1 MGLIGSI
8 NQILWGAPA
17 LALML
22 SAGLFF
28 SLRTGFFQLRHAGHC
43 LKRTVFS
50 RQEGGSGGISPIQAM
65 FSALAGTLG
74 TGSITGV
81 AAALTIG
88 GAGAVFWMWLSA
100 LLGMMTGFA
109 ENTLGAYYRRTSP
122 GGWRG
127 GAMYYIRGGLERTRC
142 AFLAKPLAAVYAGAC
157 VLSAFGM
164 GSLVQMN
171 SAASALKSGFGVPEA
186 VTGIVLAAAA
196 AAVIFGGV
204 KRLGSFTS
212 RVVPVMSGL
221 YIAGAVFILAANV
234 QRLPEL
240 FRVIMRGAFSPEAAA
255 GGFSGYLVK
264 QAVSMGVRRGVFSN
278 EAGLGSSV
286 AAHAGADIPEPC
298 VHGMWSMLEVG
309 FNTLVMCSM
318 TALMLLSSPC
328 RAADMGEAFNNV
340 SLEPQYF
347 RLTEERGLIC
357 GGAELLTSG
366 NGEPHS
372 FRTAYGQSF
381 TARLGTDGITCSNV
395 MKLTGVQALDAS
407 GAPVSD
413 KYGDP
418 LICGI
423 ALEEVTGTELVTLAF
438 GTVFGSAAGKVLSA
452 AMALFAFSTITGRSI
467 FGAQAAVYLFGSRA
481 AVPFRVMFVLCTAL
495 GAFVDISAAWG
506 LADMFNGIMAAVNLP
521 VLLALSGTVMRL
533 TRNYCARNFRHL
545 DISPE
550 LSACPD
556 IQKRQELCLK
566 KMQKIP

>member
-1 MGLIGSI
+1 MGIIGGI
-8 NQILWGAPA
+8 NGILWGAPM

-22 SAGLFF
+22 AAGAYF
-28 SLRTGFFQLRHAGHC
+28 SVRTGFFQLRRAGHC

-50 RQEGGSGGISPIQAM
+50 RQGSGDGISPVQAM

-81 AAALTIG
+81 STAMTIG

-109 ENTLGAYYRRTSP
+109 ENTLGAYYRRTSRE
-122 GGWRG
+122 GWLG
-127 GAMYYIRGGLERTRC
+127 GAMYYIHGGLEKNRC
-142 AFLAKPLAAVYAGAC
+142 SFLAKPLAAVYAGAC

-186 VTGIVLAAAA
+186 VTGIVLAGAAS
-196 AAVIFGGV
+196 AVIFGGV

-212 RVVPVMSGL
+212 KMVPAMSGL
-221 YIAGAVFILAANV
+221 YIAGAILILAANV
-234 QRLPEL
+234 RRLPEL
-240 FRVIMRGAFSPEAAA
+240 FSVIMRGAFSPEAAA
-255 GGFSGYLVK
+255 GGVSGYLVK

-286 AAHAGADIPEPC
+286 AAHAGADITEPC

-328 RAADMGEAFNNV
+328 RAADMQEAFNNV
-340 SLEPQYF
+340 SLQPQYF
-347 RLTEERGLIC
+347 RLTEESGLIC
-357 GGAELLTSG
+357 GGAEMLTSG
-366 NGEPHS
+366 NGELRS

-381 TARLGTDGITCSNV
+381 TARVGTGGVTCSNV
-395 MKLTGVQALDAS
+395 MKLTGIQAADDS
-407 GAPVSD
+407 GAALCDSH
-413 KYGDP
+413 GNP
-418 LICGI
+418 LICGVI
-423 ALEEVTGTELVTLAF
+423 LEEVTGTELVTLAF
-438 GTVFGSAAGKVLSA
+438 GTVFGGAAGKILSA

-481 AVPFRVMFVLCTAL
+481 AVPFRVMFILCTVL

-506 LADMFNGIMAAVNLP
+506 LADMFNGLMAAVNLP
-521 VLLALSGTVMRL
+521 VLLALSGTVVRL
-533 TRNYCARNFRHL
+533 TRNYCARNFRHR
-545 DISPE
+545 DVKPE
-550 LSACPD
+550 LSAYPD
-556 IQKRQELCLK
+556 TQQRQERSLK
-566 KMQKIP
+566 KMQNIP

>member
-1 MGLIGSI
+1 MGLIGGI
-8 NQILWGAPA
+8 NGVLWGAPA
-17 LALML
+17 LLLTLA
-22 SAGLFF
+22 AGGYF
-28 SLRTGFFQLRHAGHC
+28 SFRTGFFQLRRAGHC
-43 LKRTVFS
+43 LKRTVLS
-50 RQEGGSGGISPIQAM
+50 RQESGGDGISPVQAM

-81 AAALTIG
+81 AAALTLG

-100 LLGMMTGFA
+100 LLGMATGFA
-109 ENTLGAYYRRTSP
+109 ENTLGAYFRRNSLE
-122 GGWRG
+122 GWRG
-127 GAMYYIRGGLERTRC
+127 GAMYYIRGGLEQTRFP
-142 AFLAKPLAAVYAGAC
+142 FLAKPLAAVYAAAC

-171 SAASALKSGFGVPEA
+171 SAAAALKSGFGIPEA
-186 VTGIVLAAAA
+186 VTGAVLAGAA

-221 YIAGAVFILAANV
+221 YIAGAVVILAGNI

-240 FRVIMRGAFSPEAAA
+240 FSVILRGAFSPEAAA
-255 GGFSGYLVK
+255 GGVSGYLVK
-264 QAVSMGVRRGVFSN
+264 QAVSIGVRRGVFSN

-328 RAADMGEAFNNV
+328 RAADMQEAFNNV
-340 SLEPQYF
+340 SLQPQYF
-347 RLTEERGLIC
+347 RLTEESGLVC

-366 NGEPHS
+366 KGGLHR
-372 FRTAYGQSF
+372 FRTEWGQGF
-381 TARLGTDGITCSNV
+381 AARVGKDGVTCSNV
-395 MKLTGVQALDAS
+395 MKITGVQAHDDS
-407 GAPVSD
+407 GNALSD
-413 KYGDP
+413 ERGNP
-418 LICGI
+418 LMCGVI
-423 ALEEVTGTELVTLAF
+423 LEEVTGTELVTLAF
-438 GTVFGSAAGKVLSA
+438 GTVFGGAAGKVLSA

-481 AVPFRVMFVLCTAL
+481 AVPFRVAFIACTAL

-506 LADMFNGIMAAVNLP
+506 LADLFNGVMAAVNLP
-521 VLLALSGTVMRL
+521 VLFALSGTFLRIY
-533 TRNYCARNFRHL
+533 RNYCARNFRHV
-545 DISPE
+545 DIKPE
-550 LSACPD
+550 LSAT
-556 IQKRQELCLK
+556 QKEQLMQERRLK
-566 KMQKIP
+566 NMKKIP

>member
-1 MGLIGSI
+1 MGLIGGI
-8 NQILWGAPA
+8 NGILWGAP
-17 LALML
+17 ML
-22 SAGLFF
+22 SLILAAGAFF
-28 SLRTGFFQLRHAGHC
+28 SVRTGFFQLRRAGHC
-43 LKRTVFS
+43 LKRTIFS
-50 RQEGGSGGISPIQAM
+50 RQGSGDGISPVQAM

-81 AAALTIG
+81 STALTIG

-109 ENTLGAYYRRTSP
+109 ENTLGAYYRRISRE
-122 GGWRG
+122 GWRG
-127 GAMYYIRGGLERTRC
+127 GAMYYIRGGLEKTRC
-142 AFLAKPLAAVYAGAC
+142 SFLSRPLAAVYAGAC

-171 SAASALKSGFGVPEA
+171 SAASALRSGFGVPEA
-186 VTGIVLAAAA
+186 VTGIVLAGVAS
-196 AAVIFGGV
+196 AVIFGGV

-212 RVVPVMSGL
+212 KVVPVMSGL
-221 YIAGAVFILAANV
+221 YIAGAVLILAANV
-234 QRLPEL
+234 RRLPEL
-240 FRVIMRGAFSPEAAA
+240 FSVIMRGAFSPEAAA
-255 GGFSGYLVK
+255 GGVSGYLVK

-328 RAADMGEAFNNV
+328 RAADMQEAFNNV
-340 SLEPQYF
+340 SLQPQYF
-347 RLTEERGLIC
+347 RLTEESGLIC

-366 NGEPHS
+366 NGELRS

-381 TARLGTDGITCSNV
+381 TARVGTGGVTCSNV
-395 MKLTGVQALDAS
+395 MKLTGIQAVDDS
-407 GAPVSD
+407 GAALCDSH
-413 KYGDP
+413 GNP
-418 LICGI
+418 LISGVI
-423 ALEEVTGTELVTLAF
+423 LEEVTGTELVTLAF
-438 GTVFGSAAGKVLSA
+438 GTVFGGAAGKVLSA

-481 AVPFRVMFVLCTAL
+481 AVPFRVTFILCTVL

-533 TRNYCARNFRHL
+533 TRNYCARNFRHC
-545 DISPE
+545 DIKPE
-550 LSACPD
+550 LSAYPD
-556 IQKRQELCLK
+556 IQRRQERSLK
-566 KMQKIP
+566 KMKNIP

>member
-1 MGLIGSI
+1 MGLIGGI
-8 NQILWGAPA
+8 NGILWGAP
-17 LALML
+17 ML
-22 SAGLFF
+22 SLILAAGAFF
-28 SLRTGFFQLRHAGHC
+28 SVRTGFFQLRRAGHC
-43 LKRTVFS
+43 LKRTIFS
-50 RQEGGSGGISPIQAM
+50 RQGSGDGISPVQAM

-81 AAALTIG
+81 STALTIG

-109 ENTLGAYYRRTSP
+109 ENTLGAYYRRISRE
-122 GGWRG
+122 GWRG
-127 GAMYYIRGGLERTRC
+127 GAMYYIRGGLEKTRC
-142 AFLAKPLAAVYAGAC
+142 SFLSRPLAAVYAGAC

-171 SAASALKSGFGVPEA
+171 SAASALRSGFGVPEA
-186 VTGIVLAAAA
+186 VTGIVLAGVAS
-196 AAVIFGGV
+196 AVIFGGV

-212 RVVPVMSGL
+212 KVVPVMSGL
-221 YIAGAVFILAANV
+221 YIAGAVLILAANV
-234 QRLPEL
+234 RRLPEL
-240 FRVIMRGAFSPEAAA
+240 FSVIMRGAFSPEAAA
-255 GGFSGYLVK
+255 GGASGYLVK

-328 RAADMGEAFNNV
+328 RAADMQEAFNNV
-340 SLEPQYF
+340 SLQPQYF
-347 RLTEERGLIC
+347 RLTEESGLIC

-366 NGEPHS
+366 NGELRS

-381 TARLGTDGITCSNV
+381 TARVGTGGVTCSNV
-395 MKLTGVQALDAS
+395 MKLTGIQAVDDS
-407 GAPVSD
+407 GAALCDSH
-413 KYGDP
+413 GNP
-418 LICGI
+418 LISGVI
-423 ALEEVTGTELVTLAF
+423 LEEVTGTELVTLAF
-438 GTVFGSAAGKVLSA
+438 GTVFGGAAGKVLSA

-481 AVPFRVMFVLCTAL
+481 AVPFRVTFILCTVL

-506 LADMFNGIMAAVNLP
+506 LADMFNGIMAAANLP

-533 TRNYCARNFRHL
+533 TRNYCARNFRHR
-545 DISPE
+545 DIKPE
-550 LSACPD
+550 LSAYPD
-556 IQKRQELCLK
+556 IQRRQERSLK
-566 KMQKIP
+566 KMKNIP